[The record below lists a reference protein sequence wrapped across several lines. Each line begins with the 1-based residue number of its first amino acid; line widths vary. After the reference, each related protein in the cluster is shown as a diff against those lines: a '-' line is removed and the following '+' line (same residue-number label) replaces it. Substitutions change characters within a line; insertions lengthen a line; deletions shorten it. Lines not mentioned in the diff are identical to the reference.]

1 MSRTVHAYDINKHIY
16 WGCMPENI
24 FMGKYANP
32 EAWRPLVHVISQSK
46 EDSAFFQLLM
56 LLFHGVKECGNL
68 GTL

>member
-1 MSRTVHAYDINKHIY
+1 
-16 WGCMPENI
+16 MPENI

-32 EAWRPLVHVISQSK
+32 EAWRPLAHVISQSK